1 MVKYVYKKY
10 KSALNKLKF
19 PDSYFWCRY
28 TLNPYA
34 GCEHACIYC
43 DARSDRYYLNNFEED
58 VIIKERIA
66 KILENTIKN
75 SRTLLPDV
83 IGPGGVC
90 DAYQPIEKEINNTRK
105 VLKVLAKYKFPVNIA
120 TKSDLILRDIDV
132 LQSIAKETWCTVGFS
147 ITTTDKDLAKFL
159 EPYSSTP
166 EKRFEAMEKI
176 KTKAPS
182 IQTGTYLM
190 PIIPFLEDKKENLE
204 AIFKNTKK
212 AGGDFVVFAPGV
224 TLRDSQKK
232 YFIEKL
238 RESRYRNIVKPLLD
252 LYDKDFNSEEYQT
265 YLLSKN
271 RILLNLCRSYGLNIR
286 KERWIPSDF
295 RKWNYIIAEKLL
307 NEEYLRSIK
316 GNPNNTMKW
325 AGLYLNNLEESVIEV
340 YRRDE
345 LTSLR
350 NFNSK
355 VIEFVKPYLKKGLKE
370 RNKKTLDRFL

>member
-1 MVKYVYKKY
+1 M
-10 KSALNKLKF
+10 
-19 PDSYFWCRY
+19 
-28 TLNPYA
+28 
-34 GCEHACIYC
+34 
-43 DARSDRYYLNNFEED
+43 
-58 VIIKERIA
+58 
-66 KILENTIKN
+66 
-75 SRTLLPDV
+75 
-83 IGPGGVC
+83 
-90 DAYQPIEKEINNTRK
+90 
-105 VLKVLAKYKFPVNIA
+105 
-120 TKSDLILRDIDV
+120 
-132 LQSIAKETWCTVGFS
+132 
-147 ITTTDKDLAKFL
+147 
-159 EPYSSTP
+159 
-166 EKRFEAMEKI
+166 
-176 KTKAPS
+176 
-182 IQTGTYLM
+182 
-190 PIIPFLEDKKENLE
+190 
-204 AIFKNTKK
+204 
-212 AGGDFVVFAPGV
+212 VFAPGV